1 MNHVKWAF
9 AILTIIL
16 AVSIFSEYAV
26 RGECSELTCMLYD
39 LKDAAEMGD
48 NKKASE
54 LCTMVNDKWNSV
66 EKLISYT
73 VPFDKICQA
82 EQSICRLQP
91 LLESDSQEF
100 GAEVMTAV
108 VLCDGLK

>member
-26 RGECSELTCMLYD
+26 RSECNELTCMLYD
-39 LKDAAEMGD
+39 LKDAAEID
-48 NKKASE
+48 DKKKASE
-54 LCTMVNDKWNSV
+54 LCIMVNDKWNSV

-82 EQSICRLQP
+82 QQSICRLLP
-91 LLESDSQEF
+91 LLESDSEEF
-100 GAEVMTAV
+100 EAEVMTAA
-108 VLCDGLK
+108 VLCSNIY